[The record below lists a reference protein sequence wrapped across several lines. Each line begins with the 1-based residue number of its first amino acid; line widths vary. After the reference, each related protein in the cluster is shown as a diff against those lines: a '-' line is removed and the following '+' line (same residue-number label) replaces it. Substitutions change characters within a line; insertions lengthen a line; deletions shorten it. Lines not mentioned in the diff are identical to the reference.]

1 MPATSPG
8 EELTDAG
15 LRWTPRTDFECFY
28 RQAVSSSYMSPP
40 RLWQAATSDKNMTL
54 AKSTNRSGS
63 IFPGCLLRLGTKSAT
78 LKVARFPMKLRFPL
92 LSAITA
98 VSLITA
104 TPQALQAKSDAEQI
118 CVSVG
123 RLLEEGHY
131 THQPL
136 NNEVSRKLL
145 QTYLELLDYSHLFF
159 TQQDIDALSAKYR
172 DALGDDILLGNL
184 KPAYEIYDLYAKRVD
199 QRVAKVK
206 ELLNQPVDFKA
217 DATIELSRQK
227 APWPKDEAE
236 ADQLWRGRITNEL
249 LQEKLSEHPI
259 EPGPQLVARRY
270 DRLARTVHEQDKDE
284 QMKLFLDALA
294 QTYDPHSEYL
304 SKADMKNFSIN
315 MGLSLVG
322 IGAMLRSEDGYAK
335 IESLVPGGPAQTD
348 GRLKVGDRIAAV
360 AQGPADYVDV
370 REMRLDKVVEMIRG
384 KKGTRVRL
392 LVIPSDATD
401 PSRRKN
407 VELVR
412 DEIKL
417 KDQEAR
423 ADIII
428 KKDENGEPIK
438 LGWLT
443 LPSFYA
449 DMDKHQKSTTRDV
462 LALLKRLKK
471 ENIAGLVVDLRKN
484 GGGSLEE
491 ALSLTGLFLKSGPI
505 VQTKDYNGTIRIS
518 SDPDPGI
525 AYSGPLVVLTSRQS
539 ASASEIFAAALQD
552 YGRAVIVGDKNTFGK
567 GTVQTILPIGRF
579 TSLLGSRS
587 DDDGELKLTIQKFY
601 RVAGGSTQLHGV
613 ASDIVLPTLT
623 DLPEFGEGA
632 LKNCLP
638 YDEVPKARY
647 TKWSDGHPL
656 FVEELKR
663 RSAERVQHDPEFHY
677 VMEDME
683 RLRHKLDDN
692 RITLNEDARRKEIQ
706 DDKLR
711 KETRSKER
719 LARNQ
724 EEPSIYRLT
733 LDTIDKPNLQLIMYP
748 GKLAEAKAKAGATKV
763 SSEAAPDDDT
773 DTIGAADDT
782 KEPAID
788 PERDET
794 LNILADLVDLSR
806 GPKTASTN
814 AKKSAEQRP

>member
-1 MPATSPG
+1 MRSS
-8 EELTDAG
+8 
-15 LRWTPRTDFECFY
+15 LRR
-28 RQAVSSSYMSPP
+28 S
-40 RLWQAATSDKNMTL
+40 L
-54 AKSTNRSGS
+54 ALCT
-63 IFPGCLLRLGTKSAT
+63 ILF
-78 LKVARFPMKLRFPL
+78 
-92 LSAITA
+92 
-98 VSLITA
+98 TA
-104 TPQALQAKSDAEQI
+104 TIAAPPARAASRETVA
-118 CVSVG
+118 VSVG

-131 THQPL
+131 TRQKL
-136 NNEVSRKLL
+136 NEDVSKKFL
-145 QTYLELLDYSHLFF
+145 QTYLELLDFSHLFF
-159 TQQDIDALSAKYR
+159 TQQDVDTLNEKYGSSM
-172 DALGDDILLGNL
+172 AGDILLGTL
-184 KPAYEIYDLYAKRVD
+184 KPAYDIYALYTKRVD
-199 QRVAKVK
+199 DRVAKIK
-206 ELLNQPVDFKA
+206 ELLKQPIDFKSN
-217 DATIELSRQK
+217 ATVELSRQK
-227 APWPKDEAE
+227 SSWPKDEAE

-249 LQEKLSEHPI
+249 LQEHLSEHPI
-259 EPGPQLVARRY
+259 EPAPQLVARRY
-270 DRLARTVHEQDKDE
+270 DRLARNVHEQDKDE
-284 QMKLFLDALA
+284 QIKLFLDALA
-294 QTYDPHSEYL
+294 QAYDPHSEYL

-335 IESLVPGGPAQTD
+335 IESLVPGGPAQLD
-348 GRLKVGDRIAAV
+348 GRLKVGDRITAV

-392 LVIPSDATD
+392 LAIPADATD

-471 ENIAGLVVDLRKN
+471 ENIAGLVVDLRRN

-491 ALSLTGLFLKSGPI
+491 ALALTGLFLKSGPI
-505 VQTKDYNGTIRIS
+505 VQTKDYNGNTRIS

-525 AYSGPLVVLTSRQS
+525 AYSGPLIVLTSRQS

-579 TSLLGSRS
+579 ASLLGSHS
-587 DDDGELKLTIQKFY
+587 DEDGALKLTIQKFY

-613 ASDIVLPTLT
+613 ASDVVLPSLS

-632 LKNCLP
+632 LKNALA
-638 YDEVPKARY
+638 YDEVAKAKY
-647 TKWSDGHPL
+647 TKWSDTHSL
-656 FVEELKR
+656 FLDQLKR
-663 RSAERVQHDPEFHY
+663 RSVERVQNDPEIHY
-677 VMEDME
+677 VSEDMG
-683 RLRHKLDDN
+683 RLRQKLNDN
-692 RITLNEDARRKEIQ
+692 RISLNEGVRRKELE
-706 DDKLR
+706 DDKIR

-719 LARNQ
+719 LARQ
-724 EEPSIYRLT
+724 EEEPRIYRLT
-733 LDTIDKPNLQLIMYP
+733 HDTVDKPNLQLIMFP
-748 GKLAEAKAKAGATKV
+748 GKLAAAKKSGVSTKV
-763 SSEAAPDDDT
+763 APEAASDADSDL
-773 DTIGAADDT
+773 IGGEDDT

-788 PERDET
+788 
-794 LNILADLVDLSR
+794 
-806 GPKTASTN
+806 
-814 AKKSAEQRP
+814 

>member
-1 MPATSPG
+1 MKSRLQRSLA
-8 EELTDAG
+8 L
-15 LRWTPRTDFECFY
+15 C
-28 RQAVSSSYMSPP
+28 AVV
-40 RLWQAATSDKNMTL
+40 L
-54 AKSTNRSGS
+54 
-63 IFPGCLLRLGTKSAT
+63 
-78 LKVARFPMKLRFPL
+78 
-92 LSAITA
+92 TA
-98 VSLITA
+98 VTA
-104 TPQALQAKSDAEQI
+104 APPVVAASKETIAM
-118 CVSVG
+118 SVG

-131 THQPL
+131 TRQKL
-136 NNEVSRKLL
+136 NEEISKKFL
-145 QTYLELLDYSHLFF
+145 QSYLELLDFSHLFF
-159 TQQDIDALSAKYR
+159 TQQDVDALNTKY
-172 DALGDDILLGNL
+172 ANSIAGDVLLGTL
-184 KPAYEIYDLYAKRVD
+184 KPAYEIYALYTKRVD
-199 QRVAKVK
+199 DRVAKIK
-206 ELLNQPVDFKA
+206 ELLKQPIDFKSN
-217 DATIELSRQK
+217 ATVELSRQK
-227 APWPKDEAE
+227 SPWPKDEAE

-249 LQEKLSEHPI
+249 LQEHLSEHPI
-259 EPGPQLVARRY
+259 EPAPQLVARRY
-270 DRLARTVHEQDKDE
+270 DRLARNVHEQDKDE
-284 QMKLFLDALA
+284 QIKLFLDALA
-294 QTYDPHSEYL
+294 QAYDPHSEYL

-335 IESLVPGGPAQTD
+335 IESLVPGGPAQLD
-348 GRLKVGDRIAAV
+348 GRLKVGDRITAV
-360 AQGPADYVDV
+360 GQGQADYVDV

-392 LVIPSDATD
+392 LAIPSDATD

-428 KKDENGEPIK
+428 KKDENGDPIK

-449 DMDKHQKSTTRDV
+449 DMDRHQKSTTRDV

-471 ENIAGLVVDLRKN
+471 ENIAGLVVDLRRN

-505 VQTKDYNGTIRIS
+505 VQTKDYNGSIRIS

-525 AYSGPLVVLTSRQS
+525 AYSGPLIVLTSRQS

-579 TSLLGSRS
+579 ASLLGSHS
-587 DDDGELKLTIQKFY
+587 DEDGALKLTIQKFY

-613 ASDIVLPTLT
+613 SSDIVLPSLS

-632 LKNCLP
+632 FKNALA
-638 YDEVPKARY
+638 YDEVTKAKY
-647 TKWSDGHPL
+647 TKWSDNHSL
-656 FVEELKR
+656 FVDQLR
-663 RSAERVQHDPEFHY
+663 GRSEERVKNDAEFHY
-677 VMEDME
+677 VMEDID
-683 RLRHKLDDN
+683 RLRHKMDEN
-692 RITLNEDARRKEIQ
+692 RISLNEDARKKELQ

-711 KETRSKER
+711 KEMRSKER

-724 EEPSIYRLT
+724 EEPRIYRLT
-733 LDTIDKPNLQLIMYP
+733 LDTVDKPNLQLIMYP
-748 GKLAEAKAKAGATKV
+748 GKLAEAKKNGVSPKV
-763 SSEAAPDDDT
+763 DPEAASD
-773 DTIGAADDT
+773 ADSDLISAVGEGDS
-782 KEPAID
+782 KEPTID

-794 LNILADLVDLSR
+794 LNILTDLVDLSR

-814 AKKSAEQRP
+814 H

>member
-1 MPATSPG
+1 M
-8 EELTDAG
+8 
-15 LRWTPRTDFECFY
+15 
-28 RQAVSSSYMSPP
+28 
-40 RLWQAATSDKNMTL
+40 AASRET
-54 AKSTNRSGS
+54 
-63 IFPGCLLRLGTKSAT
+63 
-78 LKVARFPMKLRFPL
+78 VAM
-92 LSAITA
+92 
-98 VSLITA
+98 
-104 TPQALQAKSDAEQI
+104 
-118 CVSVG
+118 SVG

-131 THQPL
+131 TRQKL
-136 NNEVSRKLL
+136 NEDVSKKFL
-145 QTYLELLDYSHLFF
+145 QTYLEMLDFSHLFF
-159 TQQDIDALSAKYR
+159 TQKDVDELNAKY
-172 DALGDDILLGNL
+172 ASSMAGDVLLGNL
-184 KPAYEIYDLYAKRVD
+184 KPAFDIYALYTKRVD
-199 QRVAKVK
+199 DRVAKIK
-206 ELLNQPVDFKA
+206 ELLKQPIDFKSN
-217 DATIELSRQK
+217 ATVELSRQK
-227 APWPKDEAE
+227 SSWPKDEAE
-236 ADQLWRGRITNEL
+236 ADQLWRGRIANEL
-249 LQEKLSEHPI
+249 LQEHLSEHPI
-259 EPGPQLVARRY
+259 EPAPQLVSRRY
-270 DRLARTVHEQDKDE
+270 DRLARNVHEEDKDE

-294 QTYDPHSEYL
+294 QAYDPHSEYL

-335 IESLVPGGPAQTD
+335 IESLVPGGPAQAD
-348 GRLKVGDRIAAV
+348 GRLKVGDRISAV

-384 KKGTRVRL
+384 KKGTHVRL

-428 KKDENGEPIK
+428 KKDENGDPVK

-471 ENIAGLVVDLRKN
+471 ENIAGLVIDLRRN

-505 VQTKDYNGTIRIS
+505 VQTKDYNGSIRVS
-518 SDPDPGI
+518 ANPDPGI
-525 AYSGPLVVLTSRQS
+525 AYSGPMVVLTSRQS

-552 YGRAVIVGDKNTFGK
+552 YGRAVVVGDKNTFGK

-579 TSLLGSRS
+579 ASLLGNHS
-587 DDDGELKLTIQKFY
+587 DEDGALKLTIQKFY

-613 ASDIVLPTLT
+613 ASDIVLPSLS

-632 LKNCLP
+632 LKNALP
-638 YDEVPKARY
+638 YDEVSKARY
-647 TKWSDGHPL
+647 TKWSDTHSL
-656 FVEELKR
+656 FIDQLRR
-663 RSAERVQHDPEFHY
+663 RSEERVKGDPEFHY
-677 VMEDME
+677 VMEDIN
-683 RLRHKLDDN
+683 RLRHKLDEN
-692 RITLNEDARRKEIQ
+692 RISLNEDVRKKELQ

-711 KETRSKER
+711 KETRSKDR
-719 LARNQ
+719 LARDQ
-724 EEPSIYRLT
+724 EEPQIYRVT
-733 LDTIDKPNLQLIMYP
+733 LDTVDKPNLQLIMYP
-748 GKLAEAKAKAGATKV
+748 GKLAEAKKNGTAPKVDPGA
-763 SSEAAPDDDT
+763 AADTDSDTDLIGGANADDDT
-773 DTIGAADDT
+773 KT
-782 KEPAID
+782 PAID
-788 PERDET
+788 PERDEA

-806 GPKTASTN
+806 GPKTASANSVDKT
-814 AKKSAEQRP
+814 APEQRP

>member
-1 MPATSPG
+1 MKARFQRS
-8 EELTDAG
+8 LA
-15 LRWTPRTDFECFY
+15 LC
-28 RQAVSSSYMSPP
+28 AIV
-40 RLWQAATSDKNMTL
+40 LAAAT
-54 AKSTNRSGS
+54 AV
-63 IFPGCLLRLGTKSAT
+63 P
-78 LKVARFPMKLRFPL
+78 P
-92 LSAITA
+92 AIASSKETIA
-98 VSLITA
+98 M
-104 TPQALQAKSDAEQI
+104 
-118 CVSVG
+118 SVG

-131 THQPL
+131 TRQKL
-136 NNEVSRKLL
+136 NEEISNKFL
-145 QTYLELLDYSHLFF
+145 QTYLEMLDFSHLFF
-159 TQQDIDALSAKYR
+159 TQNDVDELNAKYGSSM
-172 DALGDDILLGNL
+172 AGDVLLGTL
-184 KPAYEIYDLYAKRVD
+184 KPAYDIYALYTKRVD
-199 QRVAKVK
+199 DRVAKIK
-206 ELLNQPVDFKA
+206 ELIKQPMDFKSN
-217 DATIELSRQK
+217 ATVELSRQK
-227 APWPKDEAE
+227 SPWPKNEAE
-236 ADQLWRGRITNEL
+236 ADQLWRGRIANEL
-249 LQEKLSEHPI
+249 LQEHLSEHPI
-259 EPGPQLVARRY
+259 EPAPQLVSRRY
-270 DRLARTVHEQDKDE
+270 ERLSKNVHEQDKDE
-284 QMKLFLDALA
+284 QMKLYLDALA

-335 IESLVPGGPAQTD
+335 IESLVPGGPAQLD
-348 GRLKVGDRIAAV
+348 GRLKVGDRIPAV
-360 AQGPADYVDV
+360 AQGQADYVDV

-392 LVIPSDATD
+392 LAIPSDAAD

-428 KKDENGEPIK
+428 KKDENGDPIK

-449 DMDKHQKSTTRDV
+449 DMDRHQKSTTRDV

-505 VQTKDYNGTIRIS
+505 VQTKDYNGTTRIS
-518 SDPDPGI
+518 SDPDSGI
-525 AYSGPLVVLTSRQS
+525 AYSGPMMVLISRQS

-579 TSLLGSRS
+579 ASLLGSHS
-587 DDDGELKLTIQKFY
+587 DEDGALKLTIQKFY

-613 ASDIVLPTLT
+613 ASDIVLPSLS
-623 DLPEFGEGA
+623 DLPEFGESA
-632 LKNCLP
+632 LKNALP
-638 YDEVPKARY
+638 YDEVAKAKY
-647 TKWSDGHPL
+647 TKWSDSHSL
-656 FVEELKR
+656 FIDQLRR
-663 RSAERVQHDPEFHY
+663 RSEERVKDDPEFHY
-677 VMEDME
+677 VVEDID
-683 RLRHKLDDN
+683 RLRHKIDEN
-692 RITLNEDARRKEIQ
+692 RISLNEDTRKKELQ

-724 EEPSIYRLT
+724 EEPRIYRVT
-733 LDTIDKPNLQLIMYP
+733 LDTVDKPNLQLIMYP
-748 GKLAEAKAKAGATKV
+748 GKLAEAKKNGIPPKV
-763 SSEAAPDDDT
+763 DPEAASDADSDLSDGADT
-773 DTIGAADDT
+773 QGDR
-782 KEPAID
+782 KEPLID
-788 PERDET
+788 PERDEA
-794 LNILADLVDLSR
+794 LNILADLVQLSN
-806 GPKTASTN
+806 GPKTASVNSNTN
-814 AKKSAEQRP
+814 ANH

>member
-1 MPATSPG
+1 M
-8 EELTDAG
+8 
-15 LRWTPRTDFECFY
+15 
-28 RQAVSSSYMSPP
+28 
-40 RLWQAATSDKNMTL
+40 
-54 AKSTNRSGS
+54 
-63 IFPGCLLRLGTKSAT
+63 
-78 LKVARFPMKLRFPL
+78 
-92 LSAITA
+92 
-98 VSLITA
+98 
-104 TPQALQAKSDAEQI
+104 
-118 CVSVG
+118 SVG

-131 THQPL
+131 TRQKL
-136 NNEVSRKLL
+136 NEDVSRKFL
-145 QTYLELLDYSHLFF
+145 QTYLEMLDFSHLFF
-159 TQQDIDALSAKYR
+159 TQKDIDDLNAKYGSSM
-172 DALGDDILLGNL
+172 AGDVLLGNL
-184 KPAYEIYDLYAKRVD
+184 KPAYEIYALYTKRMD
-199 QRVAKVK
+199 DRVAKIK
-206 ELLNQPVDFKA
+206 ELLKQPIDFKGS
-217 DATIELSRQK
+217 ATVELSRQK
-227 APWPKDEAE
+227 SSWPKDDAE
-236 ADQLWRGRITNEL
+236 ADQLWRGRIANEL
-249 LQEKLSEHPI
+249 LQEHLSEHPI
-259 EPGPQLVARRY
+259 EPPAQLVARRY
-270 DRLARTVHEQDKDE
+270 DRLARNVHEEDKDE

-294 QTYDPHSEYL
+294 QAYDPHSEYL

-335 IESLVPGGPAQTD
+335 IESLVPGGPAQAD
-348 GRLKVGDRIAAV
+348 GRLKVGDRITAV

-384 KKGTRVRL
+384 KKGTHVRL

-428 KKDENGEPIK
+428 RKDENGDPIK

-471 ENIAGLVVDLRKN
+471 ENIAGLVIDLRRN

-505 VQTKDYNGTIRIS
+505 VQTKDYNGSIRVS
-518 SDPDPGI
+518 ANPDPGI
-525 AYSGPLVVLTSRQS
+525 AYSGPMVVLTSRQS

-552 YGRAVIVGDKNTFGK
+552 YGRAVVVGDKNTFGK

-579 TSLLGSRS
+579 ASLLGSRS
-587 DDDGELKLTIQKFY
+587 DEDGALKLTIQKFY

-613 ASDIVLPTLT
+613 ASDVILPSLS

-632 LKNCLP
+632 LKNALA
-638 YDEVPKARY
+638 YDEVAKARY
-647 TKWSDGHPL
+647 TKWSDSHSL
-656 FVEELKR
+656 FIDQLRR
-663 RSAERVQHDPEFHY
+663 RSEERVKNDPEFHY
-677 VMEDME
+677 VMEDIG
-683 RLRHKLDDN
+683 RLRHKLDEN
-692 RITLNEDARRKEIQ
+692 RISLNEDQRKKELQ

-724 EEPSIYRLT
+724 EEPQIYRVT
-733 LDTIDKPNLQLIMYP
+733 LDTVDKPNLQLIMYP
-748 GKLAEAKAKAGATKV
+748 GKLAEAKKNGTVPKVDPDAASDADTDLIGSAGGA
-763 SSEAAPDDDT
+763 DDDT
-773 DTIGAADDT
+773 KT
-782 KEPAID
+782 PAID
-788 PERDET
+788 PERDEA
-794 LNILADLVDLSR
+794 LNILADLVDLTR
-806 GPKTASTN
+806 GPKTASANSVDKT
-814 AKKSAEQRP
+814 APEQRP

>member
-1 MPATSPG
+1 MKSHLQRSLA
-8 EELTDAG
+8 LCAIV
-15 LRWTPRTDFECFY
+15 L
-28 RQAVSSSYMSPP
+28 V
-40 RLWQAATSDKNMTL
+40 AAT
-54 AKSTNRSGS
+54 AA
-63 IFPGCLLRLGTKSAT
+63 PPA
-78 LKVARFPMKLRFPL
+78 VAASKETIAM
-92 LSAITA
+92 
-98 VSLITA
+98 
-104 TPQALQAKSDAEQI
+104 
-118 CVSVG
+118 SVG

-131 THQPL
+131 TRQKL
-136 NNEVSRKLL
+136 NEDVSRKFL
-145 QTYLELLDYSHLFF
+145 QTYLEMLDFSHLFF
-159 TQQDIDALSAKYR
+159 TQKDVDELNAKYGSSM
-172 DALGDDILLGNL
+172 AGDVLLGNL
-184 KPAYEIYDLYAKRVD
+184 KPAYEIYALYTKRVD
-199 QRVAKVK
+199 DRVAKIK
-206 ELLNQPVDFKA
+206 ELLKQPIDFKGN
-217 DATIELSRQK
+217 ATVELTRQK
-227 APWPKDEAE
+227 SSWPKDEAE
-236 ADQLWRGRITNEL
+236 ADQLWSGRITNEL
-249 LQEKLSEHPI
+249 LQEHLSEHPI
-259 EPGPQLVARRY
+259 EPPAQLVARRY
-270 DRLARTVHEQDKDE
+270 DRLARNIHEEDKDE
-284 QMKLFLDALA
+284 QMKLYLDALA
-294 QTYDPHSEYL
+294 QAYDPHSEYL

-335 IESLVPGGPAQTD
+335 IESLVPGGPAQVD
-348 GRLKVGDRIAAV
+348 GRLKVGDRISAV

-384 KKGTRVRL
+384 KKGTHVRL

-428 KKDENGEPIK
+428 RKDENGDPIK

-471 ENIAGLVVDLRKN
+471 ENIAGLVIDLRRN

-505 VQTKDYNGTIRIS
+505 VQTKDYNGSIRVS
-518 SDPDPGI
+518 ANPDPGI
-525 AYSGPLVVLTSRQS
+525 AYSGPMVVLTSRQS

-579 TSLLGSRS
+579 ASLLGSHS
-587 DDDGELKLTIQKFY
+587 DEDGALKLTIQKFY

-613 ASDIVLPTLT
+613 ASDVVLPSLS

-632 LKNCLP
+632 LKNALP
-638 YDEVPKARY
+638 YDEVAKARY
-647 TKWSDGHPL
+647 TKWSDSHSL
-656 FVEELKR
+656 FIDQLRR
-663 RSAERVQHDPEFHY
+663 RSEERIKNDPEFHY
-677 VMEDME
+677 VMEDIG
-683 RLRHKLDDN
+683 RLRHKLDEN
-692 RITLNEDARRKEIQ
+692 RISLNEDQRKKELQ

-724 EEPSIYRLT
+724 EEPRIYRVT
-733 LDTIDKPNLQLIMYP
+733 LDTVDKPNLQLIMYP
-748 GKLAEAKAKAGATKV
+748 GKLAEAKKNGTPPKV
-763 SSEAAPDDDT
+763 DPDAASDADT
-773 DTIGAADDT
+773 DLISGTGSAEDDT
-782 KEPAID
+782 KTPAID
-788 PERDET
+788 PERDEA
-794 LNILADLVDLSR
+794 LNILADLVDLSH
-806 GPKTASTN
+806 GPKTASANSVDKT
-814 AKKSAEQRP
+814 APEQRP

>member
-1 MPATSPG
+1 M
-8 EELTDAG
+8 
-15 LRWTPRTDFECFY
+15 
-28 RQAVSSSYMSPP
+28 
-40 RLWQAATSDKNMTL
+40 
-54 AKSTNRSGS
+54 
-63 IFPGCLLRLGTKSAT
+63 
-78 LKVARFPMKLRFPL
+78 
-92 LSAITA
+92 
-98 VSLITA
+98 
-104 TPQALQAKSDAEQI
+104 
-118 CVSVG
+118 SVG

-131 THQPL
+131 TRQKL
-136 NNEVSRKLL
+136 NEEVSKKFL
-145 QTYLELLDYSHLFF
+145 QTYLEMLDFSHLFF
-159 TQQDIDALSAKYR
+159 TQKDIDELTAKYGTSM
-172 DALGDDILLGNL
+172 AGDVLLGNL
-184 KPAYEIYDLYAKRVD
+184 KPAFDIYALYTKRVD
-199 QRVAKVK
+199 DRVAKIK
-206 ELLNQPVDFKA
+206 ELLKQPIDFKSN
-217 DATIELSRQK
+217 ATVELSRQK
-227 APWPKDEAE
+227 SSWPKDEAE
-236 ADQLWRGRITNEL
+236 ADQLWRGRISNEL
-249 LQEKLSEHPI
+249 LQEHLSEHPI
-259 EPGPQLVARRY
+259 EPAPQLVARRY
-270 DRLARTVHEQDKDE
+270 DRLARNVHEEDKDE
-284 QMKLFLDALA
+284 QMKLYLDALA
-294 QTYDPHSEYL
+294 QAYDPHSEYL

-335 IESLVPGGPAQTD
+335 IESLVPGGPAQVD
-348 GRLKVGDRIAAV
+348 GRLKVGDRISAV

-384 KKGTRVRL
+384 KKGSHVRL

-428 KKDENGEPIK
+428 RKDENGDPIK

-471 ENIAGLVVDLRKN
+471 ENIAGLVIDLRRN

-505 VQTKDYNGTIRIS
+505 VQTKDYNGSIRVS
-518 SDPDPGI
+518 ANPDPGI
-525 AYSGPLVVLTSRQS
+525 AYSGPMVVLTSRQS

-579 TSLLGSRS
+579 ASLLGSHS
-587 DDDGELKLTIQKFY
+587 DEDGALKLTIQKFY

-613 ASDIVLPTLT
+613 TSDVVLPSLS

-632 LKNCLP
+632 LKNALP
-638 YDEVPKARY
+638 YDEVAKARY
-647 TKWSDGHPL
+647 TKWSDSHSL
-656 FVEELKR
+656 FIDQLRR
-663 RSAERVQHDPEFHY
+663 RSEERVKNDLEFHY
-677 VMEDME
+677 VMEDID
-683 RLRHKLDDN
+683 RLRHKLDEN
-692 RITLNEDARRKEIQ
+692 RISLNEDQRKKELQ

-724 EEPSIYRLT
+724 EEPRIYRVT
-733 LDTIDKPNLQLIMYP
+733 LDTVDKPNLQLIMYP
-748 GKLAEAKAKAGATKV
+748 GKLAEAKKNGTTPKV
-763 SSEAAPDDDT
+763 DPDAASDADTDLISGTGSADDDAKT
-773 DTIGAADDT
+773 
-782 KEPAID
+782 PAID
-788 PERDET
+788 PERDEA
-794 LNILADLVDLSR
+794 LNILADLVDLSH
-806 GPKTASTN
+806 GPKTASANSVDKT
-814 AKKSAEQRP
+814 APEQRP

>member
-1 MPATSPG
+1 M
-8 EELTDAG
+8 
-15 LRWTPRTDFECFY
+15 
-28 RQAVSSSYMSPP
+28 
-40 RLWQAATSDKNMTL
+40 AASRET
-54 AKSTNRSGS
+54 
-63 IFPGCLLRLGTKSAT
+63 
-78 LKVARFPMKLRFPL
+78 VAM
-92 LSAITA
+92 
-98 VSLITA
+98 
-104 TPQALQAKSDAEQI
+104 
-118 CVSVG
+118 SVG

-131 THQPL
+131 TRQKL
-136 NNEVSRKLL
+136 NEDVSKKFL
-145 QTYLELLDYSHLFF
+145 QTYLEMLDFSHLFF
-159 TQQDIDALSAKYR
+159 TQKDIDELNAKY
-172 DALGDDILLGNL
+172 ASSMAGDVLLGNL
-184 KPAYEIYDLYAKRVD
+184 KPAFDIYALYTKRVD
-199 QRVAKVK
+199 DRVAKIK
-206 ELLNQPVDFKA
+206 ELLKQPIDFKSN
-217 DATIELSRQK
+217 ATVELSRQK
-227 APWPKDEAE
+227 SSWPKDEAE
-236 ADQLWRGRITNEL
+236 EDQLWRGRIANEL
-249 LQEKLSEHPI
+249 LQEHLSEHPI
-259 EPGPQLVARRY
+259 EPAPQLVSRRY
-270 DRLARTVHEQDKDE
+270 DRLARNVHEEDKDE
-284 QMKLFLDALA
+284 QMKLYLDALA
-294 QTYDPHSEYL
+294 QAYDPHSEYL

-335 IESLVPGGPAQTD
+335 IESLVPGGPAQVD
-348 GRLKVGDRIAAV
+348 GRLKVGDRISAV

-384 KKGTRVRL
+384 KKGTHVRL

-401 PSRRKN
+401 PSHRKN

-428 KKDENGEPIK
+428 RKDENGDPIK

-471 ENIAGLVVDLRKN
+471 ENIAGLVIDLRRN

-505 VQTKDYNGTIRIS
+505 VQTKDYNGSIRVS
-518 SDPDPGI
+518 ANPDPGI
-525 AYSGPLVVLTSRQS
+525 AYSGPMVVLTSRQS

-552 YGRAVIVGDKNTFGK
+552 YGRAVVVGDKNTFGK

-579 TSLLGSRS
+579 ASLLGSHT
-587 DDDGELKLTIQKFY
+587 DEDGALKLTIQKFY

-613 ASDIVLPTLT
+613 ASDIVLPSLS

-632 LKNCLP
+632 LKNALA
-638 YDEVPKARY
+638 YDEVAKARY
-647 TKWSDGHPL
+647 TKWSDTHSL
-656 FVEELKR
+656 FIDQLRR
-663 RSAERVQHDPEFHY
+663 RSEERIKNDPEFHY
-677 VMEDME
+677 VMEDIN
-683 RLRHKLDDN
+683 RLRHKLDEN
-692 RITLNEDARRKEIQ
+692 RISLNEDARKKELQ

-724 EEPSIYRLT
+724 EEPRIYRVT
-733 LDTIDKPNLQLIMYP
+733 LDTVDKPNLQLIMYP
-748 GKLAEAKAKAGATKV
+748 GKLAEAKKNGTAPKVDSGAASDSDTDTDLIGG
-763 SSEAAPDDDT
+763 ANADDDT
-773 DTIGAADDT
+773 KT
-782 KEPAID
+782 PAID
-788 PERDET
+788 PERDEA

-806 GPKTASTN
+806 GPKTASANNVDKT
-814 AKKSAEQRP
+814 APEQRP

>member
-1 MPATSPG
+1 MK
-8 EELTDAG
+8 
-15 LRWTPRTDFECFY
+15 
-28 RQAVSSSYMSPP
+28 SSFQRS
-40 RLWQAATSDKNMTL
+40 L
-54 AKSTNRSGS
+54 ACCA
-63 IFPGCLLRLGTKSAT
+63 ILFA
-78 LKVARFPMKLRFPL
+78 
-92 LSAITA
+92 SAIAAPPPA
-98 VSLITA
+98 VAASKETIA
-104 TPQALQAKSDAEQI
+104 M
-118 CVSVG
+118 SVG

-131 THQPL
+131 TRGKL
-136 NNEVSRKLL
+136 NEEVSKKFL
-145 QTYLELLDYSHLFF
+145 QTYLELLDFSHLFF
-159 TQQDIDALSAKYR
+159 TQQDVDALNAKYGSSI
-172 DALGDDILLGNL
+172 AGDVLLGNL

-199 QRVAKVK
+199 ERVAKVRG
-206 ELLNQPVDFKA
+206 LLKQPIDFKG

-227 APWPKDEAE
+227 SPWPKDEAE
-236 ADQLWRGRITNEL
+236 ADQLWRGRITSEL
-249 LQEKLSEHPI
+249 LQEHLSEHPI
-259 EPGPQLVARRY
+259 EPAPQLVARRY
-270 DRLARTVHEQDKDE
+270 DRLARNVHEQDKDE

-335 IESLVPGGPAQTD
+335 IESLVPGGPAQVD
-348 GRLKVGDRIAAV
+348 GRLKVGDRITAV
-360 AQGPADYVDV
+360 AQAQADFVDV

-392 LVIPSDATD
+392 LVIPSDVTD
-401 PSRRKN
+401 PSHRKN

-423 ADIII
+423 ADIILR
-428 KKDENGEPIK
+428 KDENGNPIK

-449 DMDKHQKSTTRDV
+449 DMDRHQKSTTRDV

-471 ENIAGLVVDLRKN
+471 ENIAGLVVDLRRN

-505 VQTKDYNGTIRIS
+505 VQTKDYNGSIRIS
-518 SDPDPGI
+518 PDPSSM

-552 YGRAVIVGDKNTFGK
+552 YGRAVIIGDKNTFGK

-579 TSLLGSRS
+579 ASLLGSRS
-587 DDDGELKLTIQKFY
+587 DEDGALKLTIQKFY

-613 ASDIVLPTLT
+613 ASDIVLPSLS

-632 LKNCLP
+632 LKNALP
-638 YDEVPKARY
+638 YDEVPKAKY
-647 TKWSDGHPL
+647 TKWSDTHSL
-656 FVEELKR
+656 FVDQLKR
-663 RSAERVQHDPEFHY
+663 RSEERVKNDPEFHF
-677 VMEDME
+677 VMEDIG
-683 RLRHKLDDN
+683 RLRHKLDEN
-692 RITLNEDARRKEIQ
+692 RISLNEDLRKKELA

-711 KETRSKER
+711 KEMRSKER

-724 EEPSIYRLT
+724 EEPRIYRLT
-733 LDTIDKPNLQLIMYP
+733 LDTVDKPNLQLIMYP
-748 GKLAEAKAKAGATKV
+748 GKLAEAKKNGAPPKV
-763 SSEAAPDDDT
+763 DPEAAPDADT
-773 DTIGAADDT
+773 DLTAGVGVGDDT

-806 GPKTASTN
+806 GPKTASAN
-814 AKKSAEQRP
+814 MDKAPAEQRP

>member
-1 MPATSPG
+1 MKSRFQRSLALWAIVLAAAVAGPPAIATSR
-8 EELTDAG
+8 ETIA
-15 LRWTPRTDFECFY
+15 
-28 RQAVSSSYMSPP
+28 M
-40 RLWQAATSDKNMTL
+40 
-54 AKSTNRSGS
+54 
-63 IFPGCLLRLGTKSAT
+63 
-78 LKVARFPMKLRFPL
+78 
-92 LSAITA
+92 
-98 VSLITA
+98 
-104 TPQALQAKSDAEQI
+104 
-118 CVSVG
+118 SVG

-131 THQPL
+131 TCQKL
-136 NNEVSRKLL
+136 NEDFSKKLL
-145 QTYLELLDYSHLFF
+145 QTYLELLDFSHLFF
-159 TQQDIDALSAKYR
+159 TQEDVDALNAKHGSSIAC
-172 DALGDDILLGNL
+172 DVLLGTL
-184 KPAYEIYDLYAKRVD
+184 KPAYEIYDLYTKRLD
-199 QRVAKVK
+199 ERVAKIK
-206 ELLNQPVDFKA
+206 ELLKQPIDFKS
-217 DATIELSRQK
+217 DAKVELSRQK

-249 LQEKLSEHPI
+249 LQEHLSEHPI
-259 EPGPQLVARRY
+259 EPAPQLVARRY
-270 DRLARTVHEQDKDE
+270 DRLARNVHEQDKDE
-284 QMKLFLDALA
+284 QIKLFLDALA
-294 QTYDPHSEYL
+294 QAYDPHSEYL

-335 IESLVPGGPAQTD
+335 IESLVPGGPAQVD
-348 GRLKVGDRIAAV
+348 GRVKVGDRITAV
-360 AQGPADYVDV
+360 AQGQADYVDV

-384 KKGTRVRL
+384 KKGTHVRL
-392 LVIPSDATD
+392 LAIPADATD

-428 KKDENGEPIK
+428 RKDENGDPIK

-462 LALLKRLKK
+462 LKLLKRLKK
-471 ENIAGLVVDLRKN
+471 ENIAGLVVDLRRN

-505 VQTKDYNGTIRIS
+505 VQTKGSNGNIVVS

-525 AYSGPLVVLTSRQS
+525 AYAGPMVVLTSRQS

-552 YGRAVIVGDKNTFGK
+552 YGRAVVVGDKNTFGK

-613 ASDIVLPTLT
+613 ASEIVLPSLS

-638 YDEVPKARY
+638 YDEVKPAHY
-647 TKWSDGHPL
+647 TKWSDTHPL
-656 FVEELKR
+656 FIDELKR
-663 RSAERVQHDPEFHY
+663 RSNDRVQGSPEFHY
-677 VMEDME
+677 VMEDMQL
-683 RLRHKLDDN
+683 LRKKLDEN
-692 RITLNEDARRKEIQ
+692 RISLNEDVRKKELA
-706 DDKLR
+706 DDKVR
-711 KETRSKER
+711 NET
-719 LARNQ
+719 
-724 EEPSIYRLT
+724 
-733 LDTIDKPNLQLIMYP
+733 
-748 GKLAEAKAKAGATKV
+748 G
-763 SSEAAPDDDT
+763 
-773 DTIGAADDT
+773 
-782 KEPAID
+782 
-788 PERDET
+788 
-794 LNILADLVDLSR
+794 
-806 GPKTASTN
+806 
-814 AKKSAEQRP
+814 